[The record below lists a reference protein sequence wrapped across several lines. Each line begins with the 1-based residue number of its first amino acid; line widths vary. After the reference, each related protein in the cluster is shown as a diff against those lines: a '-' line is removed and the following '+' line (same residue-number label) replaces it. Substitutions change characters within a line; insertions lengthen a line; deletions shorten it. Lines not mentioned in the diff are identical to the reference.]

1 MRRFLSVGRIIPQT
15 LLVAVTFIGLFPWAR
30 AYPSQAPRLSPAQRD
45 RLNERDRLAQQAD
58 ALERQGKTTEAI
70 RAAESML
77 AINREVLGRTSVP
90 TINAIRLLAQW
101 NRDRQDWTAAT
112 RYQSEALD
120 LLTQKYGRDDEDVTV
135 ARWMLQRFKAE
146 SRMSAAERRRLEEA
160 ERVEQQGN
168 DLLLRGRFDQ
178 AVSLFRRALSILDDL
193 HQDART
199 PTPRIC

>member
-1 MRRFLSVGRIIPQT
+1 MRRFLWSGKSSASPSCRRDIHRIVPVGPGLSVSGPE
-15 LLVAVTFIGLFPWAR
+15 AFPGGA
-30 AYPSQAPRLSPAQRD
+30 D
-45 RLNERDRLAQQAD
+45 RLNERTGSLNKPTRSGA
-58 ALERQGKTTEAI
+58 GKGPEAI

-146 SRMSAAERRRLEEA
+146 SRISAPSDAGSRK
-160 ERVEQQGN
+160 
-168 DLLLRGRFDQ
+168 LRGLN
-178 AVSLFRRALSILDDL
+178 SRATTCCFEAGWTRPCPCFAGLCQSSMICTRS
-193 HQDART
+193 ART